1 MEKIRSKEMV
11 FPPYIHMEKIWKIP
25 LSYIGHCTG
34 FSALKG
40 SCTATAKRDVFQGV
54 PQVVP
59 DASLWNRITV
69 FLIFIS
75 YVFCFDLDLS

>member
-1 MEKIRSKEMV
+1 MFYEENSLKRNGLLHLY
-11 FPPYIHMEKIWKIP
+11 PYRKVWKIP

-59 DASLWNRITV
+59 DVSFWFGKEGFGTEIR
-69 FLIFIS
+69 
-75 YVFCFDLDLS
+75 YY

>member
-1 MEKIRSKEMV
+1 MV
-11 FPPYIHMEKIWKIP
+11 FPAYIHIEKIWKIP

-54 PQVVP
+54 PQIIP
-59 DASLWNRITV
+59 DASFWFGKEGLERKYGILDFYILR
-69 FLIFIS
+69 FLF
-75 YVFCFDLDLS
+75 

>member
-1 MEKIRSKEMV
+1 MYFMKKMRSREMV
-11 FPPYIHMEKIWKIP
+11 FPTYIHIEKIWKIP

-59 DASLWNRITV
+59 DASFWFGKEGFGTELRY
-69 FLIFIS
+69 S
-75 YVFCFDLDLS
+75 